1 MDSNPQ
7 SEEPAELTPRKRRG
21 LIVVPIII
29 LAIAVIIFVGMNLGH
44 YKQLKEGE
52 PVGNSA
58 NIAGPDNR

>member
-7 SEEPAELTPRKRRG
+7 LQECAELTPHKRNG
-21 LIVVPIII
+21 LILVPIII

-58 NIAGPDNR
+58 NVAGPDNR